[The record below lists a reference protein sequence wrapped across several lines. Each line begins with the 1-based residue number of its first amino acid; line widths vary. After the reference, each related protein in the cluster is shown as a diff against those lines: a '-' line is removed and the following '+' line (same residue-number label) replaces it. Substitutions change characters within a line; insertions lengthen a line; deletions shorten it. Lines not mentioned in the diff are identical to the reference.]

1 MRAQPVRARCI
12 STLTQI
18 TLSSE
23 RALAAVNSVT
33 EAARGVAFVQ
43 KSAPRAEDAAG
54 GSDPQRGGDA
64 PSSRTFGLP
73 VGPRSHP
80 AHFVSRQAKSLSLRV
95 GGREAMRLP
104 GSEPIRSTGDAFLN
118 MVSEQREAQSSTENM
133 TITEYQQV
141 LDRDR
146 RPIKGRGGDD
156 RWTACSARRRRCVQC
171 RAPYS
176 S

>member
-118 MVSEQREAQSSTENM
+118 MVSEQREAPVVDREHDHHRISAGSRPRST
-133 TITEYQQV
+133 THQRPGRRRP
-141 LDRDR
+141 LDRMLS
-146 RPIKGRGGDD
+146 
-156 RWTACSARRRRCVQC
+156 T
-171 RAPYS
+171 S